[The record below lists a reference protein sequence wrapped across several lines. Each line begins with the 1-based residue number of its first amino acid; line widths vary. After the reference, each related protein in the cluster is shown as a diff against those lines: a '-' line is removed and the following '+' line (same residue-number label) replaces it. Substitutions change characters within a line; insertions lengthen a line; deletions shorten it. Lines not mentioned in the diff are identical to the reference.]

1 MVWCVGALYSGELLL
16 GSTTMLLHKTMT
28 LRAALSLSL
37 ARSLFLCPREIERD
51 MYGTERLKDGD
62 GHGGTWH
69 GPNEET

>member
-1 MVWCVGALYSGELLL
+1 
-16 GSTTMLLHKTMT
+16 MT